1 MFPQKVIYFTLFTA
15 ISKVDKKGRI
25 SIPIRL
31 RAKIGLVEGR
41 FVKITFKN
49 NSLIL
54 IPENGRS
61 GVTVS
66 TRVCGTRRP
75 GAILGS
81 GLKNK
86 RR

>member
-1 MFPQKVIYFTLFTA
+1 MFTA

-25 SIPIRL
+25 SIPISL

-41 FVKITFKN
+41 FVKITFRN
-49 NSLIL
+49 NALIL

-66 TRVCGTRRP
+66 TRVCETRRP
-75 GAILGS
+75 GATLGS
-81 GLKNK
+81 DPRGEKKGMYFKKNK
-86 RR
+86 